1 MEQGIDFW
9 SGAHSTNGC
18 KQLMSTAK
26 KLQDLWGH
34 RRYVAGVCVAAVLA
48 GILVSYHMSF
58 PPKSRSYEV
67 GVANA
72 QVLVDTQRS
81 QVVGASSAVTP
92 EGGQVLGMLATQA
105 NLLADLMVEGP
116 IKADIAHRAG
126 LKPNKLVG
134 VSSAV
139 TVPSAST
146 SGPSSVSVPSG
157 PNVYSL
163 TTQILSDNAGSTT
176 LPIIEINA
184 YAPDRDKAA
193 RLASAAVAGLQSFVS
208 SKAADDRIPNA
219 DRLSIL
225 SLGVSQATTQT
236 NGPSPLMGF
245 VVALGVF
252 LLGCGSILWVLGLI
266 RGWHG
271 TPEREHR
278 SSRGESDGEPGLG
291 DEGELV
297 PYELASRLHSARS
310 QAVRANG
317 GSQRVVLANGLS
329 PERPATGVLQRLVR
343 TSEASQRP
351 ASTNGG
357 SGSKGHGGLSPLA
370 DPPSS
375 PTEDVSGEDTASSS
389 RQRSQRQWSSRK
401 T

>member
-1 MEQGIDFW
+1 
-9 SGAHSTNGC
+9 
-18 KQLMSTAK
+18 MSTAK

-48 GILVSYHMSF
+48 GMLVSYHMSF
-58 PPKSRSYEV
+58 PPKSRSYQV
-67 GVANA
+67 GVATA

-92 EGGQVLGMLATQA
+92 QGGQVLGMLATQA
-105 NLLADLMVEGP
+105 NLLADLMVEGS
-116 IKADIAHRAG
+116 IKADIAQRAG
-126 LKPNKLVG
+126 LKPNRLVG

-146 SGPSSVSVPSG
+146 SGSASVSVPSG
-157 PNVYSL
+157 PSVYAL
-163 TTQILSDNAGSTT
+163 TTQILSDDAGSTT
-176 LPIIEINA
+176 LPLIEIDA

-236 NGPSPLMGF
+236 NGPSPLIGI
-245 VVALGVF
+245 VVALVVL
-252 LLGCGSILWVLGLI
+252 LLGCVSILWVLGLI
-266 RGWHG
+266 RGWHS

-278 SSRGESDGEPGLG
+278 PSGDQWDGEPGSG
-291 DEGELV
+291 DEAELV
-297 PYELASRLHSARS
+297 PYGLASRLHPARG
-310 QAVRANG
+310 QAVPSNG
-317 GSQRVVLANGLS
+317 SSQRVGLANGLS
-329 PERPATGVLQRLVR
+329 PERPASGVLQRLVR
-343 TSEASQRP
+343 TSGVSQRP
-351 ASTNGG
+351 APTNGG
-357 SGSKGHGGLSPLA
+357 SGTLGHGGLASVS
-370 DPPSS
+370 DQPSS
-375 PTEDVSGEDTASSS
+375 PTEDVSGEDTVSSS
-389 RQRSQRQWSSRK
+389 RHRSPRQWASRK

>member
-1 MEQGIDFW
+1 MEQGIVFFP
-9 SGAHSTNGC
+9 GAPATNGC
-18 KQLMSTAK
+18 KKLMSTAK
-26 KLQDLWGH
+26 KLQDLWRH
-34 RRYVAGVCVAAVLA
+34 RRYVAGVCVVAVLA
-48 GILVSYHMSF
+48 GMLVTYHMSF

-67 GVANA
+67 GVATA

-105 NLLADLMVEGP
+105 NLLADLMVEGS
-116 IKADIAHRAG
+116 IKADIAQRAG
-126 LKPNKLVG
+126 LKPNQLVG

-146 SGPSSVSVPSG
+146 SGASSVSVPSG
-157 PNVYSL
+157 PNVYAL
-163 TTQILSDNAGSTT
+163 TTQILSDDAGSTT
-176 LPIIEINA
+176 LPLIEIDA
-184 YAPDRDKAA
+184 YAPDRHKAV

-236 NGPSPLMGF
+236 SGPSPLMGI
-245 VVALGVF
+245 VVALGVL

-278 SSRGESDGEPGLG
+278 PSGQQSGGEPGLG
-291 DEGELV
+291 DEAELV
-297 PYELASRLHSARS
+297 PQGLAPRLHPARG
-310 QAVRANG
+310 QAVRSNG
-317 GSQRVVLANGLS
+317 ASPRVVLANGLS
-329 PERPATGVLQRLVR
+329 PQRPANGVLQRLVR
-343 TSEASQRP
+343 TSVVSQGP
-351 ASTNGG
+351 APTNGE
-357 SGSKGHGGLSPLA
+357 SGTPGHGGLAPVA
-370 DPPSS
+370 DHPSS
-375 PTEDVSGEDTASSS
+375 ATEDGSGEDAASSS
-389 RQRSQRQWSSRK
+389 HQRSPRQWSSRK
-401 T
+401 P